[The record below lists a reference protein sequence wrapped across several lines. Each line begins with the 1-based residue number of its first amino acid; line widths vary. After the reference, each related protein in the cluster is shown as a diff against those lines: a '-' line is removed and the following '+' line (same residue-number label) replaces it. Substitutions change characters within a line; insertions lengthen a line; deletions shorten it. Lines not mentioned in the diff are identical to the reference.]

1 MVGGHKVKVMR
12 RLGMAALLS
21 VVLGLGANAATT
33 SVEMLRELF
42 RLPPT
47 EWRQQLK
54 SNSRLL
60 DDEFFT
66 NVEKRVRWGIENNH
80 VDDAFRFAMV
90 GDFASEAVKRPANF
104 RIEIAELFFKAEN
117 LVMAG
122 QIVDNIMITS
132 PDTIQARQAQFLRG
146 RLYEMQKD
154 LFNAYNDF
162 KALADVKYEP
172 AQTWYKAGQ
181 ISLLIGEEPR
191 GKEEMTKA
199 AAAGSREAGEY
210 LAKLEQINN
219 QDWTQLPA
227 IPNSTD
233 NGPVL
238 PNSTTASTDPTGTSG
253 TAVVTSNDPLAVARL
268 AAADGR
274 LDEAVAAYRSL
285 LAVDAANLAVM
296 QELSAILYRTGEL
309 LAAKAIA
316 DQGLAGHPQDV
327 ALLRYR
333 ANISERMF
341 DREGRAEDLR
351 AALADYRQAVALSP
365 GHEFLT
371 WELSRAESKN

>member
-1 MVGGHKVKVMR
+1 MVGGHEVKAMR
-12 RLGMAALLS
+12 LFGLAMLLTM
-21 VVLGLGANAATT
+21 VLGLGANAAMT
-33 SVEMLRELF
+33 SVEMLRDLF

-47 EWRQQLK
+47 EWSQHLK

-60 DDEFFT
+60 NDEFFT

-104 RIEIAELFFKAEN
+104 RIDLAELFYKAEN

-132 PDTIQARQAQFLRG
+132 PNTLQARQAQYLRG

-154 LFNAYNDF
+154 LFSAYNDF
-162 KALADVKYEP
+162 RALADAKYEP
-172 AQTWYKAGQ
+172 ALTWYKAAQ
-181 ISLLIGEEPR
+181 ISLLSENEPR
-191 GKEEMTKA
+191 GKEEMIKA
-199 AAAGSREAGEY
+199 AAAGSREAAEY
-210 LAKLEQINN
+210 LAKLEQLNN
-219 QDWTQLPA
+219 QDWAQLPA
-227 IPNSTD
+227 VPNTTNPNTTNPNTTSPNVASTNSTA
-233 NGPVL
+233 P
-238 PNSTTASTDPTGTSG
+238 SSG
-253 TAVVTSNDPLAVARL
+253 DPLAIARL

-274 LDEAVAAYRSL
+274 LDEAVAAYRAL
-285 LAVDAANLAVM
+285 LAVDSARLEVL
-296 QELSAILYRTGEL
+296 QELSATLYRIGEL
-309 LAAKAIA
+309 VAAKIVA
-316 DQGLAGHPQDV
+316 DQGLVSYPQDV

-333 ANISERMF
+333 ANINERMF
-341 DREGRAEDLR
+341 DREGRAADLT
-351 AALADYRQAVALSP
+351 AALVDYRQAVALSP